1 MEKKLPN
8 STKVVVIGGGVV
20 GCSVAYHLAKF
31 GWKDTILLE
40 RDQLTSGTTWH
51 AAGLVSQLGPSAA
64 ITKIRKYTLDLYK
77 ELEKKVDHSA
87 GLRLNG
93 ALSIAET
100 KGRWQELQR
109 QATTAQLY
117 DVDVKILDKDQI
129 KKDYPIVNTD
139 DVIGGILM
147 PGDGA
152 ADPSGVTHM
161 LAKAAR
167 IEGAKIFEK
176 SPVEEIITKDGTKIK
191 SNQDI
196 IEVTGRADKIL
207 TCERTALNILTRM
220 SGIATQTNELVKK
233 IPNKTK
239 LYATRKTAP
248 GLRYFDKEAV
258 KIGGGERHRLRLDE
272 MVMIKDNHIAV
283 EQSLSSLI
291 NKTKKKYK
299 KFEVEVENTDDAV
312 LAAEKGATIIMLDNF
327 SPSQITRT
335 IKVLKNKKLRNKVLL
350 EASGG
355 INSKNISKYG
365 KTDVDIISIGS
376 ITNSVKGIDFS
387 LEI

>member
-1 MEKKLPN
+1 
-8 STKVVVIGGGVV
+8 
-20 GCSVAYHLAKF
+20 
-31 GWKDTILLE
+31 
-40 RDQLTSGTTWH
+40 
-51 AAGLVSQLGPSAA
+51 
-64 ITKIRKYTLDLYK
+64 
-77 ELEKKVDHSA
+77 
-87 GLRLNG
+87 
-93 ALSIAET
+93 
-100 KGRWQELQR
+100 
-109 QATTAQLY
+109 
-117 DVDVKILDKDQI
+117 
-129 KKDYPIVNTD
+129 
-139 DVIGGILM
+139 
-147 PGDGA
+147 
-152 ADPSGVTHM
+152 
-161 LAKAAR
+161 
-167 IEGAKIFEK
+167 
-176 SPVEEIITKDGTKIK
+176 
-191 SNQDI
+191 
-196 IEVTGRADKIL
+196 
-207 TCERTALNILTRM
+207 M

-365 KTDVDIISIGS
+365 KTNVDIISIGS